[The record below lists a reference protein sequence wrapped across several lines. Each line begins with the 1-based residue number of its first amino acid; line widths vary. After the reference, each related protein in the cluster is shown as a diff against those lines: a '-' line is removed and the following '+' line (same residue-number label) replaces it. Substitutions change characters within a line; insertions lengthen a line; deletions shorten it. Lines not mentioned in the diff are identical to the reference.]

1 MHLPFKQVFKSSLQK
16 PTLGII
22 VCWCLLSMAVGT
34 RADIQ
39 TKNPFLPHNYGK
51 KAVVKTPPPQATA
64 NGPLGREL
72 ELRGI
77 VKMGGRYRFSIFNR
91 KENKGYWIPE
101 AQSKAGI
108 SVGDYDLDAKMVVV
122 SKGQQTE
129 QLTLKMADS
138 RPLPVRSTGPS
149 ISTGAAKDNRRTTAK
164 PGATP
169 IQTLI
174 NKTNNQTSSPPTKV
188 RRRVILPRK

>member
-1 MHLPFKQVFKSSLQK
+1 MHLQLNQVLKSSLQK
-16 PTLGII
+16 PALGII
-22 VCWCLLSMAVGT
+22 VCCYLLSMAVEI

-51 KAVVKTPPPQATA
+51 KAAAKTPPPRVTA

-108 SVGDYDLDAKMVVV
+108 TVDDYDLDAKMVVV
-122 SKGQQTE
+122 SKGEQTE
-129 QLTLKMADS
+129 QLTLRTADS
-138 RPLPVRSTGPS
+138 RPLPVRTSGPT

-164 PGATP
+164 PATSD

-174 NKTNNQTSSPPTKV
+174 NKTNNQTPSPAPKV